1 MKNKFSLIVS
11 VVLLVVLSAVCG
23 TSVYA
28 WLCVSDNASQ
38 MKFQLAR
45 INSVVYF
52 YTARDFDFNGIPDL
66 ILADDH
72 PVANADEEH
81 DLYYGERR
89 YFNYVNKRE
98 AVTEGTQGD
107 LAKPVDI
114 NDFAIHV
121 ASTKIYT
128 AKLSLVNKSDSANDV
143 SITLP
148 VSTLSDKQAQMYS
161 TLKIRVCRMVNTTDD
176 MNALPTVEVG
186 AWHYLCDSATSSG
199 SDINFAETKVA
210 EDFSLSGMD
219 EQLKVENNDK
229 VVNTADLWLQV
240 SMATYDELSA
250 KEKFVA
256 LGVSESDY
264 QSLQGLTSAFNLA
277 FTVLFQVNLDTLTG
291 N

>member
-1 MKNKFSLIVS
+1 MKNKFSLTVS
-11 VVLLVVLSAVCG
+11 AVLLAVLLAVCG

-66 ILADDH
+66 ISADDH

-98 AVTEGTQGD
+98 AVAEGTQGD

-121 ASTKIYT
+121 APTKIYT
-128 AKLSLVNKSDSANDV
+128 AKLSLVNKSDSANEV

-148 VSTLSDKQAQMYS
+148 VSKLSNKQAQMYS

-176 MNALPTVEVG
+176 MNALPMVEVG
-186 AWHYLCDSATSSG
+186 AWHYLCDSATASG
-199 SDINFAETKVA
+199 RDINFAETKVA

-219 EQLKVENNDK
+219 EQLKVENKDK

-277 FTVLFQVNLDTLTG
+277 FTVLFQVNLDTLTS

>member
-38 MKFQLAR
+38 MQFQLAR

-66 ILADDH
+66 ISADDH
-72 PVANADEEH
+72 PAANPDEQH

-98 AVTEGTQGD
+98 AVAEGTQGD

-114 NDFAIHV
+114 NNFAIHV
-121 ASTKIYT
+121 APTKIYT

-148 VSTLSDKQAQMYS
+148 LSTLSNKQAQMYS
-161 TLKIRVCRMVNTTDD
+161 TLKIRVCRMVNTTAD
-176 MNALPTVEVG
+176 MNALPMVEVG
-186 AWHYLCDSATSSG
+186 EWHYLCDSATASG
-199 SDINFAETKVA
+199 SEILFDETKVT

-219 EQLKVENNDK
+219 EQLKAENKDK

-250 KEKFVA
+250 KEKFAA
-256 LGVSESDY
+256 LSVTKDDY
-264 QSLQGLTSAFNLA
+264 QSLQGLTAAFNLA
-277 FTVLFQVNLDTLTG
+277 FTVLFQVNLNTLTG

>member
-66 ILADDH
+66 ISADDH

-98 AVTEGTQGD
+98 AVAEGTQGD

-121 ASTKIYT
+121 APTKIYT

-148 VSTLSDKQAQMYS
+148 VSKLSNKQAQMYS

-186 AWHYLCDSATSSG
+186 AWHYLCDSATASG

-219 EQLKVENNDK
+219 EQLKPQNKDK